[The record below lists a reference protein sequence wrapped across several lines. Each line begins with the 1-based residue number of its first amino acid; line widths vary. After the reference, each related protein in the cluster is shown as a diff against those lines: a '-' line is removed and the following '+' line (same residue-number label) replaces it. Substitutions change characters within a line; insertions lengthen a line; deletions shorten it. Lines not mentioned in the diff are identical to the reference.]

1 MAIGIMEFIGGIFK
15 PAADLIDNVHTSDE
29 ERLVLKKQ
37 LDEIRA
43 GVQLKMIEL
52 EHKVLEYET
61 KVLQAQQAVIV
72 AEAQGKSWIQRNWR
86 PVLMMV
92 IIFIVANNY
101 ILFPYL
107 NLFTDKVA
115 MLELPEEL
123 FTLLTVGVGGYVV
136 GRSGEKI
143 AQSMRKQPSVENEGK

>member
-1 MAIGIMEFIGGIFK
+1 MAIGVLEFIGGIFK

-29 ERLVLKKQ
+29 ERLELKKQ
-37 LDEIRA
+37 LDEISA
-43 GVQLKMIEL
+43 GVQMKMIEL

-61 KVLQAQQAVIV
+61 KVLEAQKSVVV

-92 IIFIVANNY
+92 IVVIVANNY
-101 ILFPYL
+101 VLFPYL
-107 NLFTDKVA
+107 SLFTDKVT
-115 MLELPEEL
+115 MLVLPEEL
-123 FTLLTVGVGGYVV
+123 FTLLSVGVGGYVV

-143 AQSMRKQPSVENEGK
+143 AQSLRKSPVVKEGE

>member
-29 ERLVLKKQ
+29 ERLILKKQ
-37 LDEIRA
+37 LDEISS

-61 KVLQAQQAVIV
+61 KLLQAQQAVII

-107 NLFTDKVA
+107 SLFTDKIK

-143 AQSMRKQPSVENEGK
+143 AQSMRKQPGVESVHK

>member
-29 ERLVLKKQ
+29 ERLMLRKQ
-37 LDEIRA
+37 LDEISS

-61 KVLQAQQAVIV
+61 KLLQAQQAVII

-107 NLFTDKVA
+107 SLFTDKVA

>member
-1 MAIGIMEFIGGIFK
+1 MGIIEFIGGIFK

-29 ERLVLKKQ
+29 ERLELKKQ

-61 KVLQAQQAVIV
+61 KVLEAKQSVII
-72 AEAQGKSWIQRNWR
+72 AEAQGKSWMQRNWR
-86 PVLMMV
+86 PILMMV
-92 IIFIVANNY
+92 IIVIVANNY
-101 ILFPYL
+101 VLVPYL
-107 NLFTDKVA
+107 SLFTDKIT
-115 MLELPEEL
+115 MLELPKEL
-123 FTLLTVGVGGYVV
+123 FTLLSVGVGGYVI

-143 AQSMRKQPSVENEGK
+143 AKSIKLQPSTGKAGQ

>member
-1 MAIGIMEFIGGIFK
+1 MGILEFIGGIFK

-29 ERLVLKKQ
+29 ERLELRKQ
-37 LDEIRA
+37 LDEIQA

-61 KVLQAQQAVIV
+61 KVLEAQQAVIT

-86 PVLMMV
+86 PILMMV
-92 IIFIVANNY
+92 IIAIVANNY
-101 ILFPYL
+101 VLFPYL
-107 NLFTDKVA
+107 SLFTDKVT
-115 MLELPEEL
+115 MLTLPEEL
-123 FTLLTVGVGGYVV
+123 FNLLSIGVGGYVL

-143 AQSMRKQPSVENEGK
+143 AQSLRRQPKDQ

>member
-1 MAIGIMEFIGGIFK
+1 MAIGIFEFIGGIFK

-29 ERLVLKKQ
+29 ERLELKKQ

-43 GVQLKMIEL
+43 GVQIKMIEL

-61 KVLQAQQAVIV
+61 KVLDAQKSVIV

-86 PVLMMV
+86 PTLMMV
-92 IIFIVANNY
+92 IIAIVANNY

-107 NLFTDKVA
+107 SLFTDKVT
-115 MLELPEEL
+115 MLELPKEL
-123 FTLLTVGVGGYVV
+123 FNLLSVGVGGYVI

-143 AQSMRKQPSVENEGK
+143 AQSLRKSPSVDNNA

>member
-29 ERLVLKKQ
+29 ERLMLRKQ
-37 LDEIRA
+37 LDEISS

-61 KVLQAQQAVIV
+61 KLLQAQQAVII

-107 NLFTDKVA
+107 SLFTDKVS
-115 MLELPEEL
+115 MLKLPEEL

-143 AQSMRKQPSVENEGK
+143 AQSMRKQPAVESEKK